1 MNNEFKNKK
10 ILVTGG
16 TGSIGLELV
25 KKLLELEPQGIRV
38 LSRDESKQHDLML
51 ELGKKSEKVRFLIG
65 DIREYDRVNMAMEN
79 VDVVFHAA
87 AMKHVL
93 FCENDPFEA
102 VKTNV
107 IGTQNIITAALANN
121 VSKVIGISTDKAT
134 DPVSVMGCTK
144 LLAEKIMLASYNYQ
158 GKKRTKFCFVRFG
171 NVLNTRGSV
180 LPIFYKQIMKGGPV
194 TVTDTKMERFFMS
207 KDEAI
212 SLILK
217 AASLM
222 REREIFI
229 FKMPI
234 LKIVDLARAMIELY
248 APRFGFVPKKVK
260 IEVVGKK
267 SGERIHEKLLTK
279 DESVFALE
287 TDDMFIIVP
296 VIGWLQNRYNLDKIY
311 PEAKKSRVMDYS
323 TEGKRMLAVSQIKAI
338 LNKEEIRLLSAVNHS
353 FLI

>member
-1 MNNEFKNKK
+1 MQNEFKNKK

-16 TGSIGLELV
+16 TGSIGSELV
-25 KKLLELEPQGIRV
+25 KKLLELEPRGIRI

-51 ELGKKSEKVRFLIG
+51 ELGKKCGKIRFLIG
-65 DIREYDRVNMAMEN
+65 DIRDYDRVNMAMED
-79 VDVVFHAA
+79 VDIVFHAA

-107 IGTQNIITAALANN
+107 IGTQNIINAAFANN

-144 LLAEKIMLASYNYQ
+144 LLAEKIMLASHNYQ

-180 LPIFYKQIMKGGPV
+180 LPLFYKQIMKGGPV
-194 TVTDTKMERFFMS
+194 TITDAKMERFFMS
-207 KDEAI
+207 KDEAVG
-212 SLILK
+212 LVLK
-217 AASLM
+217 ATGM
-222 REREIFI
+222 MKEREIFI
-229 FKMPI
+229 FKMPV
-234 LKIVDLARAMIELY
+234 LKIADLARAMIELY
-248 APRFGFVPKKVK
+248 APRLGFDSKKIK

-267 SGERIHEKLLTK
+267 AGERIHEKLLTK
-279 DESVFALE
+279 DESSFALE

-296 VIGWLQNRYNLDKIY
+296 VIGWVQNIHNLNEIY
-311 PEAKKSRVMDYS
+311 PKAQKSRVMDYS
-323 TEGKRMLAVSQIKAI
+323 TEGKKVLTVAQIKTL
-338 LNKEEIRLLSAVNHS
+338 LNKEDSRLLTAANHS
-353 FLI
+353 N

>member
-1 MNNEFKNKK
+1 MNEQFRGKT

-16 TGSIGLELV
+16 TGSIGSELV
-25 KKLLELEPQGIRV
+25 KKLLEFEPRSIRV
-38 LSRDESKQHDLML
+38 LSRDENKQLNLMG
-51 ELGKKSEKVRFLIG
+51 ELGKKCEKMRFLIG
-65 DIREYDRVNMAMEN
+65 DIRDYKRVNMAMED
-79 VDVVFHAA
+79 VDIVFHAA

-107 IGTQNIITAALANN
+107 IGMQNVINAAFANN

-144 LLAEKIMLASYNYQ
+144 LLAEKIMLASHNYQ
-158 GKKRTKFCFVRFG
+158 GRKRTKFCFVRFG

-194 TVTDTKMERFFMS
+194 TVTDSTMKRFFMS
-207 KDEAI
+207 KDQAVG
-212 SLILK
+212 LVLK
-217 AASLM
+217 AAGMM

-229 FKMPI
+229 FKMPV
-234 LKIVDLARAMIELY
+234 LKIVDLAASMVELY
-248 APRFGFVPKKVK
+248 ASRFNFDPGEIK
-260 IEVVGKK
+260 IQIVGKK

-279 DESVFALE
+279 DEAVYALE

-296 VIGWLQNRYNLDKIY
+296 VIGHFQNTHDINKFYSN
-311 PEAKKSRVMDYS
+311 AKKSRVTDYS
-323 TEGKRMLAVSQIKAI
+323 TEGRRVLTRSQIKSI
-338 LNKEEIRLLSAVNHS
+338 IRQDESRLLSTVSSYN
-353 FLI
+353 